1 MPPRRPP
8 GWQAILRASPTQ
20 TPNCSGTDQMR
31 EMNYQMGHAGD
42 RDDVPERGRWWLVND
57 RPVTT
62 PHQIGRGESSSGL
75 RFDELVD
82 QRMD

>member
-1 MPPRRPP
+1 
-8 GWQAILRASPTQ
+8 
-20 TPNCSGTDQMR
+20 MR